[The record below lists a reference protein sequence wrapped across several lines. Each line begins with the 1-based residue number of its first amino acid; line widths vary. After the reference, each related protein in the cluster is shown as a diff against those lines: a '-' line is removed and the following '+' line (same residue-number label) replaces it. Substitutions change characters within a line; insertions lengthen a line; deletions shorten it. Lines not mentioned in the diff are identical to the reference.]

1 MNKLKLKLKKS
12 GKEVK
17 MGEKFIKVIELYGI
31 AVPVAQIELNETT
44 LPDFIKR
51 GIIVVE
57 DSDSDTDITIE
68 SAVQHLANRI
78 GWSKENLEKYFNNLY
93 KISPAA
99 VFEIVLREVAIL
111 LDEQYPDHISNS
123 KEIWAINKVNGEI
136 QKLKDL
142 SKIKSFQHFA
152 AFRSLED
159 ALVAKRVMAP
169 ALKDLYGKQKD

>member
-1 MNKLKLKLKKS
+1 MNKLKLKET

-17 MGEKFIKVIELYGI
+17 MGEKLIKVVELFGI
-31 AVPVAQIELNETT
+31 PVPVAQIEINETT
-44 LPDFIKR
+44 LPDLIKH
-51 GIIVVE
+51 GIIVE
-57 DSDSDTDITIE
+57 EGSDSDIDITID

-78 GWSKENLEKYFNNLY
+78 GWNKENLERYFNNLY

-99 VFEIVLREVAIL
+99 VFEIILKEVAIL
-111 LDEQYPDHISNS
+111 LDKKYPNHISNS
-123 KEIWAINKVNGEI
+123 KEIWVINKINGEI

-159 ALVAKRVMAP
+159 AKIACRITRDI
-169 ALKDLYGKQKD
+169 LKEMFKSGK

>member
-1 MNKLKLKLKKS
+1 MNKLKLKET

-17 MGEKFIKVIELYGI
+17 MGEKLIKVVELFG
-31 AVPVAQIELNETT
+31 VPIHVAQVEVNETT
-44 LPDFIKR
+44 LPDLIKH
-51 GIIVVE
+51 GIVVAE
-57 DSDSDTDITIE
+57 GSDSDTDVTIE

-78 GWSKENLEKYFNNLY
+78 GWNKENLEKYFNNLY

-99 VFEIVLREVAIL
+99 VFEIVLKEVAIL
-111 LDEQYPDHISNS
+111 LDERYPDHISNS
-123 KEIWAINKVNGEI
+123 KEIWVINKVNREI

-169 ALKDLYGKQKD
+169 ALKDLYGKQKN

>member
-1 MNKLKLKLKKS
+1 MNKLKLKKT

-17 MGEKFIKVIELYGI
+17 MGEKLIKVVELFG
-31 AVPVAQIELNETT
+31 VPVPIAPQIELNETT
-44 LPDFIKR
+44 LPDLIKH
-51 GIIVVE
+51 GIIVME
-57 DSDSDTDITIE
+57 DSDSDIDVTMV

-78 GWSKENLEKYFNNLY
+78 GWSKENIEKYFNNLY
-93 KISPAA
+93 KISPVA
-99 VFEIVLREVAIL
+99 VFEIVLKEVAIL
-111 LDEQYPDHISNS
+111 LDEKYPDHISNS

-159 ALVAKRVMAP
+159 ALTAKKVMAP
-169 ALKDLYGKQKD
+169 ALKDLYGKQKN

>member
-1 MNKLKLKLKKS
+1 MNKLKLKET

-17 MGEKFIKVIELYGI
+17 MGEKLIKVVELFGVP
-31 AVPVAQIELNETT
+31 VPVAHVEVNETT
-44 LPDFIKR
+44 LPDLIKH
-51 GIIVVE
+51 GIVVAE
-57 DSDSDTDITIE
+57 GSDSDIDVTIE

-78 GWSKENLEKYFNNLY
+78 GWNKENLEKYFNNLY

-99 VFEIVLREVAIL
+99 VFEIVLKEVAIL
-111 LDEQYPDHISNS
+111 LDEKYPDHISNS
-123 KEIWAINKVNGEI
+123 KEIWVINKVNGEI

-169 ALKDLYGKQKD
+169 ALKDLYGKQ